1 MMFSRRPGR
10 GTALLE
16 RLGIVLATAVGPGIV
31 LGAVALMVVSSCSG
45 PIAAGAEPADV
56 DPLGLYPGCRFA
68 VVFWDGS
75 YMLCRDADEAADVFA
90 RFPYLADAV
99 RRAGDLDQD
108 PDLCGWFQYQFS
120 RGRPHL
126 TVHIVSAGAEG

>member
-16 RLGIVLATAVGPGIV
+16 RLGIVLAAAVGPGIV
-31 LGAVALMVVSSCSG
+31 LGAVALMIVSSCSSR
-45 PIAAGAEPADV
+45 AAAAAEPAEV

-68 VVFWDGS
+68 VVFFDGS

-90 RFPYLADAV
+90 RFPYLADSV
-99 RRAGDLDQD
+99 RRMGDLDQD
-108 PDLCGWFQYQFS
+108 PDLCGWFQYHFS
-120 RGRPHL
+120 RSRPRL
-126 TVHIVSAGAEG
+126 TLHIVSAGAEG

>member
-16 RLGIVLATAVGPGIV
+16 RLGIVLAAAVGPGIV

-45 PIAAGAEPADV
+45 RAAAAEPAEV

-75 YMLCRDADEAADVFA
+75 YMLCRDAEEAADVFE

-108 PDLCGWFQYQFS
+108 PDLCGWFQYQFRRS
-120 RGRPHL
+120 RPHL
-126 TVHIVSAGAEG
+126 TLHIVSAGAEG